1 MGPGYPNGAT
11 GYSALN
17 VYITGL
23 GHGLTGYATFPTLLR
38 PTPAAVSQDGVVVD
52 EGSVGNGQETL
63 SREVAYWF
71 GLPVSG
77 CGQFPDFLA
86 FSGWQL
92 TALLFNTTK
101 ETRAPA
107 FTPTELSYMQAR
119 YSQSAAVPNG

>member
-1 MGPGYPNGAT
+1 LGPGYPNGAT

-77 CGQFPDFLA
+77 CGQFPDFLVR
-86 FSGWQL
+86 F
-92 TALLFNTTK
+92 
-101 ETRAPA
+101 EDRAESV
-107 FTPTELSYMQAR
+107 ELSEGLPSNVMLKPISKEDSDAEF
-119 YSQSAAVPNG
+119 AKLP